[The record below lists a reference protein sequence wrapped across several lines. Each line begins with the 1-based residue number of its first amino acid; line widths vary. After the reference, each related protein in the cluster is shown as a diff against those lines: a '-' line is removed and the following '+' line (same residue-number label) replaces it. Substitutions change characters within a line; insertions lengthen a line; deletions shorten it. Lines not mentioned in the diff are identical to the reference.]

1 MSATI
6 IDGKLTVTGTEA
18 DDNVDISL
26 NSDGNK
32 YVVMI
37 NGLKQEFDIDDID
50 SVKVSLGAGDDTAR
64 IGDGVTVDNIE
75 GNEGDDKF
83 YVCGTVNSING
94 GKGMDI
100 LYIDSGSG
108 RVDNKT
114 SIETVDSSAPL
125 KPLSSSQASAQ
136 VPKYAITVKPA
147 TTITGPGTYVV
158 SISLSVDGGQSTTY
172 KGKAVVAAD
181 GSYKLYIDNDNDNK
195 TDDIGTIVVN
205 IDKTGTPIN
214 YQVATAVPDRE
225 EYNEY
230 TWVSTTLAIG
240 DCVIT
245 IEERDPTPA
254 ELVELAIAATYG
266 DKFKQQ
272 KLVSYFKEHPDA
284 LSQITTGT
292 SIYADGTPCDKHD
305 QAWILVGLM
314 QAAKS
319 NIPDAKIT
327 LLKVLNNC
335 PSAITTITNDT
346 NRLFVLDAITGL
358 TDTKTVLQKCSI
370 YLAPFNHTNS
380 GKYFFNEL
388 NDCLANGEG
397 LKDGYTMTAEE
408 LKEIY
413 ERILTYTQPAQQEV
427 G

>member
-125 KPLSSSQASAQ
+125 KPLSSSQASG
-136 VPKYAITVKPA
+136 TEL
-147 TTITGPGTYVV
+147 TT
-158 SISLSVDGGQSTTY
+158 
-172 KGKAVVAAD
+172 
-181 GSYKLYIDNDNDNK
+181 
-195 TDDIGTIVVN
+195 
-205 IDKTGTPIN
+205 
-214 YQVATAVPDRE
+214 
-225 EYNEY
+225 
-230 TWVSTTLAIG
+230 
-240 DCVIT
+240 
-245 IEERDPTPA
+245 A
-254 ELVELAIAATYG
+254 ELVKLAKDSYYNK
-266 DKFKQQ
+266 DKDAQK
-272 KLVSYFKEHPDA
+272 KLVSYFKEHPEA
-284 LSQITTGT
+284 LSKITTGT
-292 SIYADGTPCDKHD
+292 STYADRKDCNNHD

-314 QAAKS
+314 KASENGVA
-319 NIPDAKIT
+319 DANTT
-327 LLKVLNNC
+327 LLKVLKVC

-346 NRLFVLDAITGL
+346 NRALVLNAITGL
-358 TDTKTVLQKCSI
+358 ADTKSVMKAC
-370 YLAPFNHTNS
+370 FNSLLNFTHTKS
-380 GKYFFNEL
+380 GKNFFDEIKE
-388 NDCLANGEG
+388 CVTKHEG
-397 LKDGYTMTAEE
+397 LTDITGGTITADELEKIYKNITAALSSTPPLNLATKPLDPSTINSHTSYEIVSFEGEIYMRIDGLDYPAKKEINGGQTYYYVDTNLDGNGKGNGDLQFWQNVPTAEYWIME
-408 LKEIY
+408 ATNDGCTNFTGHGMCTL
-413 ERILTYTQPAQQEV
+413 
-427 G
+427 